1 MQKIS
6 EDSYLSEGRAELENN
21 SRAHTFNGIT
31 EAIMETTITTDN
43 LLERVLESDNLN
55 KAYLQV
61 YRNKGSHGVDEMQV
75 ESLKDYLRLHREVL
89 ITELREGKY
98 LPNPVRRVEIPKE
111 PGKTRPLGIPT
122 VVDRVIQQAIS
133 QVLSPIYEEQF
144 SNYSFGFR
152 PNKGAHTA
160 IIACREMI
168 TSGYHYAIDMD
179 MEKFFDTVNH
189 SKLIEILSRTI
200 KDGRLVS
207 LIHKYLRAGVV
218 VEAKFQ
224 ETETGVPQGGPL
236 SPLLSNIMLNE
247 LDHELTRRG
256 HKFVRYADDI
266 VILCKSK
273 RGATRTMNS
282 TIRFIE
288 DTLFLKVNRD
298 KTEVVRYNQIKF
310 LGYSFYKTKGAVRF
324 RLSKKTQRKVKRSL
338 EGIVARKNS
347 IGYDEIKSKLKSY
360 IQGWVTYYRLA
371 DMKSFLKQVDEWLR
385 RRIRMVIWKCWKR
398 VRTKM
403 KNLMKLGVSK
413 NKAYEYANTRKKY
426 WRISK
431 SPILQTTITNKNL
444 EKAGYI
450 TLSDYYQKVKS

>member
-1 MQKIS
+1 MK
-6 EDSYLSEGRAELENN
+6 
-21 SRAHTFNGIT
+21 
-31 EAIMETTITTDN
+31 
-43 LLERVLESDNLN
+43 
-55 KAYLQV
+55 
-61 YRNKGSHGVDEMQV
+61 V
-75 ESLKDYLRLHREVL
+75 ESLKDYLRFHRKVL

-160 IIACREMI
+160 IIACSQTI
-168 TSGYHYAIDMD
+168 TAGYHYAIDMD
-179 MEKFFDTVNH
+179 MERFFDTVNH

-218 VEAKFQ
+218 VEEQFQ

-256 HKFVRYADDI
+256 HEFVRYADDI

-413 NKAYEYANTRKKY
+413 HKAYEYANTRKKY

>member
-1 MQKIS
+1 M
-6 EDSYLSEGRAELENN
+6 
-21 SRAHTFNGIT
+21 
-31 EAIMETTITTDN
+31 
-43 LLERVLESDNLN
+43 
-55 KAYLQV
+55 
-61 YRNKGSHGVDEMQV
+61 
-75 ESLKDYLRLHREVL
+75 
-89 ITELREGKY
+89 
-98 LPNPVRRVEIPKE
+98 PKE

-160 IIACREMI
+160 IIACSQTI

-179 MEKFFDTVNH
+179 MERFFDTVNH

-218 VEAKFQ
+218 VEEQFQ

-256 HKFVRYADDI
+256 HEFVRYADDI

-338 EGIVARKNS
+338 EGIVARNNS

>member
-1 MQKIS
+1 
-6 EDSYLSEGRAELENN
+6 
-21 SRAHTFNGIT
+21 
-31 EAIMETTITTDN
+31 METNITTDN
-43 LLERVLESDNLN
+43 LLERVLESGNLN

-89 ITELREGKY
+89 IAELREGKY

-160 IIACREMI
+160 IIACSQTI

-179 MEKFFDTVNH
+179 MERFFDTVNH

-218 VEAKFQ
+218 VEEQFQ

-256 HKFVRYADDI
+256 HEFVRYADDI

-310 LGYSFYKTKGAVRF
+310 LGYSFYKTKGVVRF

-338 EGIVARKNS
+338 EGIVARNNS